1 MYLFHKKCSQ
11 KCSHSDD
18 FCCNLLKF
26 GISRI
31 ALNKGF
37 YRQLTCIECLLNFS
51 EDKVQGDKVVKE
63 SISISFINRLGI
75 FIGVVGA
82 IIRYW

>member
-1 MYLFHKKCSQ
+1 M
-11 KCSHSDD
+11 
-18 FCCNLLKF
+18 KF
-26 GISRI
+26 KISRI
-31 ALNKGF
+31 ALNQAF
-37 YRQLTCIECLLNFS
+37 TRLLTCTEPLLDFS
-51 EDKVQGDKVVKE
+51 KDKVQGDKVVKE

>member
-31 ALNKGF
+31 ALNQGF
-37 YRQLTCIECLLNFS
+37 HRQLTCIECLLNFS

>member
-1 MYLFHKKCSQ
+1 
-11 KCSHSDD
+11 
-18 FCCNLLKF
+18 LKF